1 MQKCNRISVN
11 PAQLCEVEVNF
22 IAEQIQRKL
31 KTLDNIDEKADL
43 IFKFLN
49 LVNEDECAF
58 FKDMYDSWDYV
69 KTVNGFTIRFTSQ
82 SQKEAFVKDVEETG
96 FYLVRPP
103 HKPLLYD
110 DIKRLYNEFDW
121 IKPVDVYINLFGM
134 KRKKML
140 RPMVVGYKYMIILKQ
155 NSNKNFSAR
164 STYRINRSHVPA
176 KDVAKKTNK
185 TSYAKTPVR
194 LSEIY
199 NPMASVSG
207 RTMAEWNIFMRS
219 SFLGRKS
226 LDRILTAEGN
236 PTEIVSLKVR
246 PEFINSNADI
256 INARLKAIGLRLRF
270 NTQKKIVPDI
280 YQDVVSTLQIGPYT
294 IMDKISKHE
303 NYVRVFYLYEKE
315 FHKYEMI
322 ETYPGQKSDLC
333 WDKIF
338 ELEEVKSMGFSEED
352 KEMLKNTT
360 KSAITRFMDSMKASE
375 KKVKLIEDVDE
386 DGNIIHREPKKRGR
400 KPKKK
405 PEEETSK

>member
-1 MQKCNRISVN
+1 MEKIQSVNSRAIRRLN

-58 FKDMYDSWDYV
+58 FKDMYDNWDYV

-140 RPMVVGYKYMIILKQ
+140 RPMVVGWKYMIILKQ

-219 SFLGRKS
+219 SSLGRKS
-226 LDRILTAEGN
+226 LHRILTAEGN
-236 PTEIVSLKVR
+236 PTEIISLKVR

-338 ELEEVKSMGFSEED
+338 ELEEVKSI
-352 KEMLKNTT
+352 L
-360 KSAITRFMDSMKASE
+360 SM
-375 KKVKLIEDVDE
+375 I
-386 DGNIIHREPKKRGR
+386 
-400 KPKKK
+400 
-405 PEEETSK
+405 